1 MTERKYE
8 TKPIEKWNVNDFMQY
23 FGDQHLERFE
33 VEYMPM
39 GSWAAERG
47 LIGNTIG
54 TQKKAGKVDK
64 AVFKRFLDIC
74 LDEYKPTRQ
83 YPGTSI
89 GFLITYRKNVLQR
102 AEIELRS
109 EERVEAEQ
117 MAEVSTDISDW
128 FMS

>member
-1 MTERKYE
+1 MSERKYK
-8 TKPIEKWNVNDFMQY
+8 TKEIDKWNVNDFMQY

-39 GSWAAERG
+39 GSWSVERG

-54 TQKKAGKVDK
+54 TQKKKGNVDK

-89 GFLITYRKNVLQR
+89 GFLLTYRKNVIQQV
-102 AEIELRS
+102 I
-109 EERVEAEQ
+109 VEMKTEDKVEVEQ

-128 FMS
+128 FLS

>member
-1 MTERKYE
+1 MSERKYK
-8 TKPIEKWNVNDFMQY
+8 TKDISKWNVNDFMQY
-23 FGDQHLERFE
+23 FGDNHLERFG

-54 TQKKAGKVDK
+54 TQKRAGKIDK

-102 AEIELRS
+102 VMVEQN
-109 EERVEAEQ
+109 EEEKVEVEQ
-117 MAEVSTDISDW
+117 KAEVSSDISDW

>member
-1 MTERKYE
+1 MSERKYK
-8 TKPIEKWNVNDFMQY
+8 TKEIDKWNVNDFMQY

-39 GSWAAERG
+39 GSWSVERG

-54 TQKKAGKVDK
+54 TQKKVGKIDK

-89 GFLITYRKNVLQR
+89 GFLITYRKNVIQR
-102 AEIELRS
+102 VI
-109 EERVEAEQ
+109 VEMKTEDKVEVEQ

>member
-1 MTERKYE
+1 MSERKYK
-8 TKPIEKWNVNDFMQY
+8 TKEIDKWNVNDFMQY
-23 FGDQHLERFE
+23 FGDQHLDRFE

-39 GSWAAERG
+39 GSWAVERG

-54 TQKKAGKVDK
+54 TQKKKGNVDK

-89 GFLITYRKNVLQR
+89 GFLLTYRKNVIQQV
-102 AEIELRS
+102 I
-109 EERVEAEQ
+109 VEMKTEDKVEVEQ

-128 FMS
+128 FLS

>member
-109 EERVEAEQ
+109 EERIEAEQ

>member
-23 FGDQHLERFE
+23 FGDQHLKRFE

>member
-1 MTERKYE
+1 MTERKYKSKE
-8 TKPIEKWNVNDFMQY
+8 IDKWNVNDFMQY

-39 GSWAAERG
+39 GSWAVERG

-54 TQKKAGKVDK
+54 TQKKKGNVDK

-74 LDEYKPTRQ
+74 LDEYKPTRK

-89 GFLITYRKNVLQR
+89 GFLLTYRKNVIQQV
-102 AEIELRS
+102 I
-109 EERVEAEQ
+109 VEMKTEDKVEVEQ

-128 FMS
+128 FLS

>member
-8 TKPIEKWNVNDFMQY
+8 TKPIDKWNVNDFMQY
-23 FGDQHLERFE
+23 FGDQHLDRFE

-39 GSWAAERG
+39 GSWSVERG

-54 TQKKAGKVDK
+54 TQKKKGNVDK

-89 GFLITYRKNVLQR
+89 GFLITYRKNVIQQV
-102 AEIELRS
+102 I
-109 EERVEAEQ
+109 VEMKTEDKVEVEQ

-128 FMS
+128 FLS

>member
-1 MTERKYE
+1 MTERKYK

-54 TQKKAGKVDK
+54 TQKKKGNVDK

-89 GFLITYRKNVLQR
+89 GFLLTYRKNVIQQVMV
-102 AEIELRS
+102 EVQT
-109 EERVEAEQ
+109 EEKVEVEQ
-117 MAEVSTDISDW
+117 VAEVSTDISDW
-128 FMS
+128 FLS